1 MRKLIVAIALVLIVV
16 PVAAQ
21 KWTPPRTPWGDPD
34 LQGLWP
40 SWQLLSV
47 PLERPLELGTK
58 AMLADEEFARLPARS
73 RLPGRGRIAEGLAA
87 DVVVFDPARIADVA
101 TLTGPY
107 RGAVGIA
114 HVFVNGVE
122 VVTHGVA
129 SPERTGRVLR
139 RGSP

>member
-1 MRKLIVAIALVLIVV
+1 MALH
-16 PVAAQ
+16 PRNYAAY
-21 KWTPPRTPWGDPD
+21 PRF
-34 LQGLWP
+34 LARHVREQRLM
-40 SWQLLSV
+40 
-47 PLERPLELGTK
+47 PLPEAVWRMTGYP
-58 AMLADEEFARLPARS
+58 AARC

-122 VVTHGVA
+122 VVPHGVA

-139 RGSP
+139 RGSA